1 MLVLNVFVKQ
11 SAFSLLFLALS
22 VLLWPLVVY
31 HELIQRMYT
40 ALEPILMK
48 LDYSMKGETEHRKH
62 DKRSERLVYSVLCGI
77 NYKFY
82 VLLWTRANASLCFRL
97 GRAKGVCVST
107 EVKKELEEGDEPQED
122 TDSESEDEEEELSC
136 FAPTVRTHA

>member
-1 MLVLNVFVKQ
+1 MFVKQ
-11 SAFSLLFLALS
+11 SVFSLLFSALS

-40 ALEPILMK
+40 GLEPILMK

-77 NYKFY
+77 NDKLF
-82 VLLWTRANASLCFRL
+82 VRL

-122 TDSESEDEEEELSC
+122 TDSESEEEEEELSC